1 MKKTIMLATAAVS
14 SVCAYA
20 ETTSADWTRTT
31 SYANQTETY
40 TTTLEG
46 SFTLTLA
53 DAGIVLG
60 DKSFSLSVTTT
71 APSFANSWGTGL
83 IGTSDPYAKPE
94 SADKFWMYVGS
105 TTNQK
110 VQIGTNNWG
119 YTMDNV
125 VYTEPT
131 DSAPWTFSFTLT
143 YNADADTPYIEFS
156 SNEGSS
162 VTFDTKRD
170 TNIVSTFNYATL
182 TNVGQVAVPS
192 GTTTTIS
199 ITRGAVVVPEPATAT
214 LSLLALAGLAAR
226 RRRH

>member
-1 MKKTIMLATAAVS
+1 MLATAAVS
-14 SVCAYA
+14 SICAYA

-31 SYANQTETY
+31 SYADQTETF
-40 TTTLEG
+40 TTTLAG

-53 DAGIVLG
+53 DAGIELG
-60 DKSFSLSVTTT
+60 SESFSLSVTTT

-83 IGTSDPYAKPE
+83 LGTSDPYGNPKGK
-94 SADKFWMYVGS
+94 DQFGIYVGS
-105 TTNQK
+105 TTNKK
-110 VQIGTNNWG
+110 VEIGTNSWG
-119 YTMDNV
+119 YGMTNV
-125 VYTEPT
+125 VYTEPA

-182 TNVGQVAVPS
+182 TNVGTVDVPS

-199 ITRGAVVVPEPATAT
+199 ITRGAVVAPEPATAT